1 MIVVYEKEFGADFE
15 TSRKK
20 NILNQNLVPNFQ
32 KGILKLIKVS
42 MIVV

>member
-20 NILNQNLVPNFQ
+20 NYTKSEFSPNFQ